1 MTSYGIYIVMNEDNS
16 IGGGG
21 DFKLGGG
28 GPKLDKSEI
37 LYSKITR
44 SLVWMCN
51 HVMEVLCSCVHL
63 WKQKRK
69 GGRWRKEVF
78 IELLTGILK
87 SSIIRIG
94 TERKSDVS
102 YSDCIGLNMEN
113 RPKTG
118 KENI

>member
-1 MTSYGIYIVMNEDNS
+1 MNEDNS